1 MDNELIAALRDELHD
16 VVKYCDMAKRC
27 EYGSILT
34 DIAAEEMQHAKNIK
48 SILEMSGATVPDMS
62 EDWAASRHALYGENL
77 S

>member
-1 MDNELIAALRDELHD
+1 MGNELIAALRDELHD

-48 SILEMSGATVPDMS
+48 SILEMSGEVVPDMS
-62 EDWAASRHALYGENL
+62 EDWAISQHALFEAQ
-77 S
+77 